1 MPNRWTV
8 LSADRLFDGTGR
20 PPISGGVVV
29 IRDEEI
35 TEVGVRGKVGEP
47 ASARTVHFEAATI
60 LPGLIDAHTHLIMP
74 GDGSPGEEVM
84 KCSDGILLLRAVDN
98 AQRALEAGI
107 TTLADTGA
115 RNQVTFVLREAIR
128 MGLGTGPRLVLCGRP
143 LTRTGGHCWFL
154 GGEADGPDGIRS
166 AARQLLREGADIIKV
181 MATGGGTIGTDPYRP
196 SYRPRELAVAVAE
209 AHDAGKRAI
218 AHCSATEGI
227 SRALEASF
235 DVIFHAHF
243 RQPDGQLEFQPE
255 VAARLVDS
263 GAYVNPTLEVNRV
276 LAETLRSR
284 AAELTPAEEAVLA
297 EREDRYAGQCE
308 NVARLVQLGVKMVA
322 GSDAGWGY
330 VDFDGLLRELDAMLT
345 VGMSA
350 QEVLL
355 AATRNAADA
364 LGVSS
369 EVGTLEAGKKADIL
383 VVAGDPTS
391 DLATLRN
398 VKAVMLGGR
407 FVKGEAA

>member
-1 MPNRWTV
+1 M
-8 LSADRLFDGTGR
+8 
-20 PPISGGVVV
+20 
-29 IRDEEI
+29 
-35 TEVGVRGKVGEP
+35 
-47 ASARTVHFEAATI
+47 
-60 LPGLIDAHTHLIMP
+60 
-74 GDGSPGEEVM
+74 
-84 KCSDGILLLRAVDN
+84 
-98 AQRALEAGI
+98 
-107 TTLADTGA
+107 
-115 RNQVTFVLREAIR
+115 
-128 MGLGTGPRLVLCGRP
+128 
-143 LTRTGGHCWFL
+143 
-154 GGEADGPDGIRS
+154 
-166 AARQLLREGADIIKV
+166 
-181 MATGGGTIGTDPYRP
+181 
-196 SYRPRELAVAVAE
+196 
-209 AHDAGKRAI
+209 
-218 AHCSATEGI
+218 
-227 SRALEASF
+227 
-235 DVIFHAHF
+235 
-243 RQPDGQLEFQPE
+243 
-255 VAARLVDS
+255 VDS
-263 GAYVNPTLEVNRV
+263 GAYVNPTLEVNRA

-284 AAELTPAEEAVLA
+284 AAELTPAEEAILA

-391 DLATLRN
+391 DLATLRD

-407 FVKGEAA
+407 FVKGEVA